1 MGDPELAH
9 RNFVTALNL
18 DPNDQQKIRNLI
30 DRLNSENSFSF

>member
-18 DPNDQQKIRNLI
+18 DPHDKQKIRNLI
-30 DRLNSENSFSF
+30 DRLNSEKSFSF